1 MQVYLPIAERR
12 LSYAKITQA
21 RAMQVYLLIAERRLS
36 YAKIT
41 FYFHNAIKN
50 ADKKLK
56 AETQS
61 CKNANAALAGA

>member
-1 MQVYLPIAERR
+1 
-12 LSYAKITQA
+12 
-21 RAMQVYLLIAERRLS
+21 MQVYLLIAERSLF